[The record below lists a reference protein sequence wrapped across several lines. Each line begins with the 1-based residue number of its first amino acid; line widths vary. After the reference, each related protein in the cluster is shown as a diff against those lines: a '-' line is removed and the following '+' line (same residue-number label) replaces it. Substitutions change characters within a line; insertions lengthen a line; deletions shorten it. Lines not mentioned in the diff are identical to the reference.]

1 MKRKAPCLLVALL
14 CLSLL
19 GAGCSGDTGGARRA
33 GRLQVVAT
41 IFPLAEFARNIAG
54 DRADVFLLLPAGVEP
69 HAYEPTPRDMTRVR
83 EADLFLS
90 VGSTMEPWAAGL
102 LKDRR
107 QDRPS
112 IAAGSAVK
120 GNPGAV
126 DPHLWLDFSYAEQML
141 AAVLDGF
148 IRLDPSSADFYR
160 RNADAYRGK
169 LRDLDARFRSALSG
183 CRKKTIVSGGHAAFG
198 HLARRYGLGYVTAY
212 GQSPNADPSP
222 RELAR
227 ISALIRKD
235 GLKFIFHEELLEPRI
250 SRTLAQE
257 TGAELLLLHAGH
269 NLSREELDSGATFIG
284 IMQQNLANLE
294 KGLECRN
301 R

>member
-1 MKRKAPCLLVALL
+1 MKVLTLPLLAAALAVCLA
-14 CLSLL
+14 
-19 GAGCSGDTGGARRA
+19 GTGCSGRTER
-33 GRLQVVAT
+33 GRQAEKPQVVAT
-41 IFPLAEFARNIAG
+41 IFPLAEFARSIAK

-90 VGSTMEPWAAGL
+90 AGSTMEPWAADL
-102 LKDRR
+102 LKNRR

-112 IAAGSAVK
+112 IAAGSAVR
-120 GNPGAV
+120 GNPGAA
-126 DPHLWLDFSYAEQML
+126 DPHLWLDFSYAEEML
-141 AAVLDGF
+141 DAVLGGF
-148 IRLDPSSADFYR
+148 TRLDPSSADFYR
-160 RNADAYRGK
+160 QNADAYRGK
-169 LRDLDARFRSALSG
+169 LRDLDARFRSSLSG

-227 ISALIRKD
+227 ISALIKKD
-235 GLKFIFHEELLEPRI
+235 GLTFIFHEELLEPRI

-269 NLSREELDSGATFIG
+269 NLSREELDSGTTFIG
-284 IMQQNLANLE
+284 IMEQNLVNLE
-294 KGLECRN
+294 KGLEYRN